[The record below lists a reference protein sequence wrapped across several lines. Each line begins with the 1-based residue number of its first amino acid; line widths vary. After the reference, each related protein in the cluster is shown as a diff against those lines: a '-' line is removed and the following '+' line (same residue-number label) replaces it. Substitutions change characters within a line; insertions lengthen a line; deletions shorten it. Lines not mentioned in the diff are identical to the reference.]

1 MLKLMR
7 HLKPFT
13 PIIIVIFLLLFGQAM
28 CDLTL
33 PDFMSR
39 IVNVG
44 IQQHGIDSSVPT
56 VIRVSEMNK
65 VLLFVDASTKSA
77 VLADYQE
84 INSNSPD
91 YASKVEDY
99 PILATVPVYELKN
112 RSKAE
117 IKKLESVLGK
127 PLLVTSM
134 IETQGLSDIPG
145 GQTLPTGVDP
155 FQFLS
160 TLPEAQLDQ
169 VRQMIDAK
177 TSSVPESMVTQSAI
191 SYLSTE
197 YKTVGVS
204 ISHLQTSYIMKI
216 GGYMILLT
224 LLGTVLSIMVGFL
237 AARVAATFGRNT
249 RRQLFTKI
257 ENFSNVEFDKF
268 STASLITRSTN
279 DIQQIQMVLVIMLRI
294 VFYAPIIGVG
304 GIIKALGQDVSLSWI
319 IVAAVCALFCLIIV
333 VFIIAVPKFR
343 VIQNMV
349 DKLNLVTRE
358 MLTGIMVVR
367 AFNTQQHEEKRFEKA
382 NQDLTKLNLFINR
395 IMVFMMPAMMLLMNA
410 VMLMVIWFGAK
421 QVDAGTMQVGNMMA
435 FMQYTIQIIMSFLMV
450 SMIFIMLPRAS
461 VSAQRISEVLETDLT
476 ILDPPQP
483 KQYDGR
489 VKGRLIF
496 DNVSFKYPGAED
508 YVLRDVSFD
517 ARPGHT
523 VAIVGG
529 TGSGKSTLVNLI
541 PRFYDVTEG
550 HILVDDLDVRTVTQH
565 DLRARI
571 GYIPQKTILF
581 SGSIESNLRYAN
593 ENASDDQIRTAAS
606 IAQST
611 DFIEASQNGY
621 DTDIS
626 QGGMNLSGGQKQR
639 LSIARALVKKPEIF
653 IFDDSFSA
661 VDYKTDA
668 ALRRALKY
676 ETDNATVL
684 IVAQRISTIMNSD
697 YIIVLAE
704 GQVVGKGN
712 HRELMESCEVYRELA
727 LSQLSREELA

>member
-1 MLKLMR
+1 MLKLLR

-13 PIIIVIFLLLFGQAM
+13 PAIIFIFLLLFGQAM

-44 IQQHGIDSSVPT
+44 IQQHGIDSSAPT
-56 VIRVSEMNK
+56 VIRVSEMKK
-65 VLLFVDASTKSA
+65 VLLLVDASTKSA
-77 VLADYQE
+77 VLADYVE
-84 INSNSPD
+84 INSKSPD
-91 YASKVEDY
+91 YASKVEEY
-99 PILATVPVYELKN
+99 PILATAPVYELKN
-112 RSKAE
+112 LSKAE

-134 IETQGLSDIPG
+134 IETQGLSDMPG
-145 GQTLPTGVDP
+145 GQTLPAGVDP

-169 VRQMIDAK
+169 VRQMIDER
-177 TSSVPESMVTQSAI
+177 TSGMPESMVTQSAI
-191 SYLSTE
+191 NYLSTE
-197 YKTVGVS
+197 YKTVGLS

-249 RRQLFTKI
+249 RRQLFTKV

-343 VIQNMV
+343 LIQSMV

-358 MLTGIMVVR
+358 MLTGIMVIR

-382 NQDLTKLNLFINR
+382 NQDLTQLNLFINR

-461 VSAQRISEVLETDLT
+461 VSAQRISDVLETDLT

-550 HILVDDLDVRTVTQH
+550 QILVDDLDIRTVTQH

-593 ENASDDQIRTAAS
+593 EKASDDQIRTAAS

-704 GQVVGKGN
+704 GRVVGKGN